1 MIIYNLHKGNF
12 SLLSGLQIPPN
23 YQREIFP
30 SDRFPPKLRPS
41 PVRAFRFCGHKNTTC
56 YSLFIVEA
64 TPVRIGG
71 RCASFPW
78 PWPLRFLFPY
88 CCPIWKGK
96 SLQRASFVAAAV
108 SDGEGSLNT
117 WSVTSNLKNWGFS
130 FRLWPWGYRK
140 GSLCL
145 RWRGEPQHLE
155 RYLKSGKMPIYF
167 PEPLPFWLSSS
178 P

>member
-71 RCASFPW
+71 RCASF
-78 PWPLRFLFPY
+78 
-88 CCPIWKGK
+88 
-96 SLQRASFVAAAV
+96 SVAVAASF
-108 SDGEGSLNT
+108 SLPLLLPHLEERKPPEG
-117 WSVTSNLKNWGFS
+117 F
-130 FRLWPWGYRK
+130 FRGRC
-140 GSLCL
+140 CL
-145 RWRGEPQHLE
+145 RWRGEPQHLKKDQGF
-155 RYLKSGKMPIYF
+155 RLHLLSF
-167 PEPLPFWLSSS
+167 PKLSLEDLL
-178 P
+178 

>member
-71 RCASFPW
+71 RCASF
-78 PWPLRFLFPY
+78 
-88 CCPIWKGK
+88 
-96 SLQRASFVAAAV
+96 SVAVAASF
-108 SDGEGSLNT
+108 SLPLLLPHLEGEEPPE
-117 WSVTSNLKNWGFS
+117 GF
-130 FRLWPWGYRK
+130 FRGRC
-140 GSLCL
+140 CL

-155 RYLKSGKMPIYF
+155 RYLKSEKLGLFF
-167 PEPLPFWLSSS
+167 PAVAVGI
-178 P
+178 

>member
-64 TPVRIGG
+64 TPVRIGVLSFG
-71 RCASFPW
+71 RGRFVGSGLTVAPSGKGRASRGLLS
-78 PWPLRFLFPY
+78 WPLLSPMER
-88 CCPIWKGK
+88 G
-96 SLQRASFVAAAV
+96 ASTLE
-108 SDGEGSLNT
+108 EGS
-117 WSVTSNLKNWGFS
+117 
-130 FRLWPWGYRK
+130 RLPVSPCVIVEESSYYPK
-140 GSLCL
+140 E
-145 RWRGEPQHLE
+145 GE
-155 RYLKSGKMPIYF
+155 K
-167 PEPLPFWLSSS
+167 
-178 P
+178 